1 MDEQITEYLHFLTI
15 ERGLSENTRVSY
27 QRDLHQYL
35 SFLSEQG
42 VTEWQAVDRY
52 IVVAFLANLTE
63 AGKAST
69 TITRMISSLRRFH
82 QFLRQE
88 RYTDHDPMQHI
99 DSPKKA
105 QKLPQT
111 LSLAE
116 VERLIAAPDTTTDLG
131 IRDRAI
137 LEVMYATGLRVS
149 ELIGLKLGDIHLEMG
164 LLQTVEKGDKE
175 RIVPLGDYAIHW
187 LERYLTEVRPLLTK
201 KTPNVMFLFVNNHA
215 TAHIQYVVS
224 EDAGATWSAPLPLVP
239 LNLSDTVRCL
249 GVSPGAGCV
258 LGDGTL
264 VIPAYHEVTDAAG
277 QVDFAATVLTSTD
290 HGGSW
295 QVGNPVWADGH
306 ASYESTV
313 FEGDDGVLV
322 LMARNQHPSGTVM
335 RAINHDWTV
344 MARCGVP
351 CRRSRDF

>member
-27 QRDLHQYL
+27 QRDLYQYL

-116 VERLIAAPDTTTDLG
+116 VGRLIAAPDTTTS
-131 IRDRAI
+131 A
-137 LEVMYATGLRVS
+137 S
-149 ELIGLKLGDIHLEMG
+149 
-164 LLQTVEKGDKE
+164 
-175 RIVPLGDYAIHW
+175 
-187 LERYLTEVRPLLTK
+187 
-201 KTPNVMFLFVNNHA
+201 FVNQEN
-215 TAHIQYVVS
+215 TKRNVS
-224 EDAGATWSAPLPLVP
+224 I
-239 LNLSDTVRCL
+239 R
-249 GVSPGAGCV
+249 
-258 LGDGTL
+258 
-264 VIPAYHEVTDAAG
+264 
-277 QVDFAATVLTSTD
+277 
-290 HGGSW
+290 
-295 QVGNPVWADGH
+295 
-306 ASYESTV
+306 
-313 FEGDDGVLV
+313 
-322 LMARNQHPSGTVM
+322 
-335 RAINHDWTV
+335 
-344 MARCGVP
+344 
-351 CRRSRDF
+351 

>member
-1 MDEQITEYLHFLTI
+1 MDEQITEYLHYLSI
-15 ERGLSENTRVSY
+15 ERGLSENTRISY
-27 QRDLHQYL
+27 QRDLQQYL
-35 SFLSEQG
+35 SFLTEQG
-42 VTEWQAVDRY
+42 VKEWQAVDRY
-52 IVVAFLANLTE
+52 TVVAFLTNLTE
-63 AGKAST
+63 SGKAST

-164 LLQTVEKGDKE
+164 LLQTVGKGDKE

-187 LERYLTEVRPLLTK
+187 LERYLAEVRPLLTK
-201 KTPNVMFLFVNNHA
+201 KTPNEIHLFVNNHGHGMSRQGIWKNLKQHVIKAEIMKDVTPHTLRHSFA
-215 TAHIQYVVS
+215 THLL
-224 EDAGATWSAPLPLVP
+224 ENGADLR
-239 LNLSDTVRCL
+239 TVQEL
-249 GVSPGAGCV
+249 
-258 LGDGTL
+258 L
-264 VIPAYHEVTDAAG
+264 
-277 QVDFAATVLTSTD
+277 
-290 HGGSW
+290 
-295 QVGNPVWADGH
+295 GH
-306 ASYESTV
+306 ADISTTQIYTHITKRRMTEV
-313 FEGDDGVLV
+313 YKEFF
-322 LMARNQHPSGTVM
+322 P
-335 RAINHDWTV
+335 RA
-344 MARCGVP
+344 
-351 CRRSRDF
+351 

>member
-1 MDEQITEYLHFLTI
+1 MDEQITEYLHYLSI
-15 ERGLSENTRVSY
+15 ERGLSENTRISY
-27 QRDLHQYL
+27 QRDLQQYL
-35 SFLSEQG
+35 SFLIEQG
-42 VTEWQAVDRY
+42 VTSWQAVDRY
-52 IVVAFLANLTE
+52 TVVAFLGNLTE

-105 QKLPQT
+105 QRLPQT

-164 LLQTVEKGDKE
+164 LLQTIGKGDKE

-187 LERYLTEVRPLLTK
+187 LERYLAEVRPLLTK
-201 KTPNVMFLFVNNHA
+201 KTPNEPFLFVNNHGRGMSRQGIWKNLKQHVIKAEITKDVTPHTLRHSFA
-215 TAHIQYVVS
+215 THLL
-224 EDAGATWSAPLPLVP
+224 ENGADLR
-239 LNLSDTVRCL
+239 TVQEL
-249 GVSPGAGCV
+249 
-258 LGDGTL
+258 L
-264 VIPAYHEVTDAAG
+264 
-277 QVDFAATVLTSTD
+277 
-290 HGGSW
+290 
-295 QVGNPVWADGH
+295 GH
-306 ASYESTV
+306 ADISTTQIYTHITKRRMTEV
-313 FEGDDGVLV
+313 YKEFF
-322 LMARNQHPSGTVM
+322 P
-335 RAINHDWTV
+335 RA
-344 MARCGVP
+344 
-351 CRRSRDF
+351 